1 MDLLRFAAIPYSPPQ
16 EYRCDLIR
24 AWNLV
29 TQSTIPS
36 VNLLPEIYLMGGAH
50 TVRQG
55 RNLMFYRQPTK
66 PDWASVREF
75 LCQLE
80 DEILNNWIVN
90 AQTILARVLYEDEQL
105 TTTADLIMDKAL
117 VQIQAG
123 STLHELRRLEL
134 LVELFATAHLIRSQ
148 GYTIDTVVLFQPLSG
163 LWLEMDIK
171 DWSGDYLDTYLR
183 SKLPV
188 HNL

>member
-1 MDLLRFAAIPYSPPQ
+1 M
-16 EYRCDLIR
+16 
-24 AWNLV
+24 
-29 TQSTIPS
+29 
-36 VNLLPEIYLMGGAH
+36 
-50 TVRQG
+50 
-55 RNLMFYRQPTK
+55 
-66 PDWASVREF
+66 
-75 LCQLE
+75 CQLE

-134 LVELFATAHLIRSQ
+134 LVELFATAHLIRSH